1 MPTLRI
7 IYLSDEQSNDD
18 GVTDARNT
26 KTAAAPPGAS
36 SIAVGVAEQPELLI
50 VDASAPRNFSLYN
63 KPEHNGHEEQQDG
76 DDYID
81 AFLREAIHE
90 VNTNFASHD
99 DERNQFHQETVLS
112 DEEDCTKND
121 SSSSEHL
128 DDLRVR
134 AVQIQ
139 SGTNTR
145 KMPFDKRFDEIMAF
159 KAKHGHC
166 DVPHTDEYLS
176 LARWCNSLKN
186 AHKKIQNNQKP
197 RVNLSD
203 DQIQCLNN
211 VGFKW
216 CLQRRRSE
224 EGFNKRFSDLMAFK
238 AKHGHWN
245 VPYQNSNL
253 GMWCS
258 RLRCSYKKIQNN
270 QKPKLELS
278 DEQIRR
284 LSDAGFNLCPQRGA
298 FDERFNE
305 LMAFK
310 AKHGNCN
317 VHRTD
322 EYAEYASL
330 SKWCTATRG
339 SYKKI
344 QHNQKPNINVSDE
357 HIQRLNNAGFKWC
370 LPRR

>member
-36 SIAVGVAEQPELLI
+36 TIAVGVAEQPESLI
-50 VDASAPRNFSLYN
+50 VDASATINFSLYN

-99 DERNQFHQETVLS
+99 DERNQFHQETALS

-128 DDLRVR
+128 DDVRVR

-159 KAKHGHC
+159 KAKHGH
-166 DVPHTDEYLS
+166 
-176 LARWCNSLKN
+176 
-186 AHKKIQNNQKP
+186 
-197 RVNLSD
+197 
-203 DQIQCLNN
+203 
-211 VGFKW
+211 
-216 CLQRRRSE
+216 
-224 EGFNKRFSDLMAFK
+224 
-238 AKHGHWN
+238 
-245 VPYQNSNL
+245 
-253 GMWCS
+253 WCS

-298 FDERFNE
+298 FDERINE
-305 LMAFK
+305 LMDFK
-310 AKHGNCN
+310 VKHGNCN